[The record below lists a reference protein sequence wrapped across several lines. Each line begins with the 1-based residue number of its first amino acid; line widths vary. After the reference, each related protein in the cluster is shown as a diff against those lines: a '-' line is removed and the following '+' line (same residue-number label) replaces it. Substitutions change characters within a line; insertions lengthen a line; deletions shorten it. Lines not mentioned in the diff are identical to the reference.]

1 MKPDRLNACLQLVA
15 QTACGFD
22 LTEYLAKAE
31 KQLRGFVVSAGA
43 EEASIFMGTPDI
55 RLAKQVTEA
64 ARYGLRADFLERY
77 KPYIE
82 DGETVVASPHKVY
95 GPENNDLIL
104 QHRGDWPAPAAIT
117 PVKLPAGYVSKEG
130 IEL

>member
-1 MKPDRLNACLQLVA
+1 MRSKW
-15 QTACGFD
+15 
-22 LTEYLAKAE
+22 
-31 KQLRGFVVSAGA
+31 LRWH
-43 EEASIFMGTPDI
+43 ASGS
-55 RLAKQVTEA
+55 
-64 ARYGLRADFLERY
+64 GADFLERY

-82 DGETVVASPHKVY
+82 NGETVVASPHKVY

-104 QHRGDWPAPAAIT
+104 RHRGDWPAPHPQPIT